1 MKSWR
6 NIRLIV
12 NMLPFILL
20 SGFINP
26 DDINFT
32 NFYYTLTFCRISAMN
47 WCLRW
52 KKYITFYPNFHL
64 ALINAIKS
72 QSSAI
77 AEINTLNINSRKS
90 DNTKNALNKVLIPKN
105 ELNLWPRHTVYM
117 RCSAFECIFVYVLR
131 FRCLDNAITCCC
143 QNNTVDYCS

>member
-1 MKSWR
+1 MKSWW

-12 NMLPFILL
+12 NTLPFILL

-26 DDINFT
+26 GWHQ
-32 NFYYTLTFCRISAMN
+32 FYQLLLHFDLSVSRISAMN
-47 WCLRW
+47 WCPRW
-52 KKYITFYPNFHL
+52 KKNYILSNLYL

-105 ELNLWPRHTVYM
+105 ELNLWPRHTIYM
-117 RCSAFECIFVYVLR
+117 ICSAFECIFVYMLR

-143 QNNTVDYCS
+143 QNNTVD